1 MSCHI
6 FLRVSSVPADISSP
20 TPPLSPQEAVLPP
33 GSSPA
38 ELAARFA
45 EASADEIE
53 AIWKDIRAE
62 DAKLKEYIQ
71 GDGRLPEWAGEV
83 ERLIQAGEEE
93 GDDDEGGDL
102 VEE

>member
-1 MSCHI
+1 
-6 FLRVSSVPADISSP
+6 LAYPLEISSP
-20 TPPLSPQEAVLPP
+20 TPPLTPQESVLPP

-53 AIWKDIRAE
+53 ALWQDIRAE
-62 DAKLKEYIQ
+62 DAKLRKFIQ
-71 GDGRLPEWAGEV
+71 GDGRLDEWAGEV
-83 ERLIQAGEEE
+83 ERLIKEGEER
-93 GDDDEGGDL
+93 DEADEAEDL